1 VGGDP
6 AIVIASSDPQR
17 TGLSLQN
24 LDPVANL
31 FYAFGRLA
39 DATSRFLTPG
49 MTLLRTSTPR
59 PIASR
64 YCARERIGRAR
75 NGNTFSLIDS

>member
-49 MTLLRTSTPR
+49 MTLLRDFNTP
-59 PIASR
+59 SD
-64 YCARERIGRAR
+64 RISVFALVNVSGALATETRSA
-75 NGNTFSLIDS
+75 